1 MPKLQGQ
8 GNVMAIH
15 ISPDAGDSTES
26 CKGIKLPNGFGMVDY
41 KNTTLQELVF
51 QQFFHHCQHLDH
63 IFVKTMPFLSRT
75 LDRRRTIFCDG
86 TYFLIIKMVKG
97 PITVQYTLA

>member
-8 GNVMAIH
+8 GNVMA

-26 CKGIKLPNGFGMVDY
+26 CKGIRLPNGFGMMDY
-41 KNTTLQELVF
+41 ENTTVQELVF

-63 IFVKTMPFLSRT
+63 ISVKTMPFLSRT
-75 LDRRRTIFCDG
+75 LDRCRTIYCDC